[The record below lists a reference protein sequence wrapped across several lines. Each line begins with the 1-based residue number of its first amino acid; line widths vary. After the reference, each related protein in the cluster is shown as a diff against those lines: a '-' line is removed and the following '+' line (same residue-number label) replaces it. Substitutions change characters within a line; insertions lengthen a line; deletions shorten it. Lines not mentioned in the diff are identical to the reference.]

1 MVSDLLL
8 YFLIFQPTGRVGS
21 PEQSGLIE
29 INVDINVAQLTSRP
43 DVTDFTDDVQM
54 VLHDVHILL
63 AVQTCLLHVLQRCL
77 PAWTKFCLEKKSK
90 FIFSANL

>member
-21 PEQSGLIE
+21 PDTVMMNNDNTDSQGGVI
-29 INVDINVAQLTSRP
+29 VQLTSRP
-43 DVTDFTDDVQM
+43 DITDFADDVQM

-63 AVQTCLLHVLQRCL
+63 AVQTRLLHVLQSSL
-77 PAWTKFCLEKKSK
+77 PS
-90 FIFSANL
+90 